1 MGTPSRLHAR
11 CGVLCTFRIDTD
23 GANPGSG
30 NRSRNRL
37 DMIGSHD
44 SGADNSYPEPLVFR
58 HTVKINIAFAKSKIK
73 GRLEGRSLFDEL
85 RICGAD
91 EEPGFRP
98 LQRKCRLGARR
109 PRNYPRSDHGF

>member
-1 MGTPSRLHAR
+1 M
-11 CGVLCTFRIDTD
+11 I
-23 GANPGSG
+23 PGP
-30 NRSRNRL
+30 
-37 DMIGSHD
+37 
-44 SGADNSYPEPLVFR
+44 DNSYAKALVFG

-91 EEPGFRP
+91 EEPGSHP

-109 PRNYPRSDHGF
+109 PRNYP